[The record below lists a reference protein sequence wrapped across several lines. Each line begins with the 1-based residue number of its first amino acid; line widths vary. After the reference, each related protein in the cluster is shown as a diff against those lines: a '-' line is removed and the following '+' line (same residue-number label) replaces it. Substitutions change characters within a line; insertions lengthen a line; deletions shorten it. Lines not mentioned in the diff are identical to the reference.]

1 MYAVFTTGGMIV
13 DNVVS
18 FDGTVHQGT
27 LGGNGVYSAAGANLW
42 LGQVGIVAVVPSN
55 YPSQWLDAI
64 RNAGIDT
71 AGITAREASV
81 ECSEWFFYRS
91 DGSRVDGLHAEK
103 GFFEAC
109 GFKSDQLTPEQS
121 ARFQERLQKRKSNG
135 LDFSEFRRLHPVRA
149 IDIPGAY
156 LDRGVHI
163 APGPTDAQ
171 HDLLLNLR
179 VPGRVITLDPGSY
192 ATDIRTGSW
201 PVMLPLLD
209 ALLPS
214 EKELLVMAPGR
225 SHANGLALLRSAG
238 VPIAGVKL
246 GAAGALIDDGSR
258 SGPAAV
264 PTLSV
269 DAVDPTGAG
278 DAFCGGFL
286 AGLMSTGNALC
297 ATLCGTVAASFAV
310 QSYGPFGLFSASQEE
325 VIHRW
330 RSLAKTCDLPNAETL
345 LSQLRAMRLPH
356 R

>member
-1 MYAVFTTGGMIV
+1 
-13 DNVVS
+13 
-18 FDGTVHQGT
+18 
-27 LGGNGVYSAAGANLW
+27 
-42 LGQVGIVAVVPSN
+42 
-55 YPSQWLDAI
+55 
-64 RNAGIDT
+64 
-71 AGITAREASV
+71 
-81 ECSEWFFYRS
+81 
-91 DGSRVDGLHAEK
+91 
-103 GFFEAC
+103 
-109 GFKSDQLTPEQS
+109 
-121 ARFQERLQKRKSNG
+121 
-135 LDFSEFRRLHPVRA
+135 
-149 IDIPGAY
+149 
-156 LDRGVHI
+156 
-163 APGPTDAQ
+163 
-171 HDLLLNLR
+171 
-179 VPGRVITLDPGSY
+179 
-192 ATDIRTGSW
+192 
-201 PVMLPLLD
+201 
-209 ALLPS
+209 
-214 EKELLVMAPGR
+214 MAPGR

-286 AGLMSTGNALC
+286 AGLVSTGNALC

-310 QSYGPFGLFSASQEE
+310 QSYGPFGLFSASHEE